1 MAVAARHLD
10 DFPDDGVELDRY
22 AGLMAV
28 TVTRTPPATILERL
42 ATARPA
48 WQQDAACRGHG
59 EISWFSAADVKA
71 ARAVCAGCPVQVAC
85 RDYGRSQ
92 AAGVWGG
99 KAKGMRPGRSTPAA
113 GLRTA
118 R

>member
-1 MAVAARHLD
+1 MTARHRD
-10 DFPDDGVELDRY
+10 DVPGDGREFAWY
-22 AGLMAV
+22 AGLMAAAAGEAL
-28 TVTRTPPATILERL
+28 PATILERL
-42 ATARPA
+42 ATARPS
-48 WQQDAACRGHG
+48 WQADAACRDHG

-99 KAKGMRPGRSTPAA
+99 TVR
-113 GLRTA
+113 GLRA
-118 R
+118 AFADR